1 MEKLAFVACVSAV
14 VLIAS
19 PPAIARNATPPSME
33 ITAVGEL
40 KRHHGRLKTWGPD
53 AAGNFRAS
61 VNVSDLDLAS
71 DTGWSQASARV
82 KSATSNICLRVTS
95 DDRIPG
101 YPVASWHGCVAD
113 VRAQMVARLEEARD
127 AVRTGKRLAL
137 TPLRHDQPAMM

>member
-19 PPAIARNATPPSME
+19 PPAIARNAPPPSME

-40 KRHHGRLKTWGPD
+40 QQLHGWLKTWGPD

-71 DTGWSQASARV
+71 DAGWSQARARV
-82 KSATSNICLRVTS
+82 KSATSSICWRVTS
-95 DDRIPG
+95 DDRLPG
-101 YPVASWHGCVAD
+101 YPVASWHGCVAAI
-113 VRAQMVARLEEARD
+113 RAQMVARLEEARD

-137 TPLRHDQPAMM
+137 TLLRHDRPAIM